1 MRWSEISLVDRW
13 DTWMGWGNNIYLH
26 VILNVSNDIFRN
38 EKGGQWL
45 VWYVGTW
52 QAKAGVGQRS
62 VTGFPVPRY
71 SWPSHGS
78 TSWVMPHLPQ
88 MPSPNVHESAHS
100 GGKREHSSR
109 SWSPRPDWPLPV
121 ASCAPPARHGTPHLF
136 FALICSGEA
145 PDILSLK

>member
-1 MRWSEISLVDRW
+1 
-13 DTWMGWGNNIYLH
+13 MGWGNNIYLH

-71 SWPSHGS
+71 S
-78 TSWVMPHLPQ
+78 
-88 MPSPNVHESAHS
+88 
-100 GGKREHSSR
+100 
-109 SWSPRPDWPLPV
+109 
-121 ASCAPPARHGTPHLF
+121 
-136 FALICSGEA
+136 
-145 PDILSLK
+145 